1 MLIVS
6 HQCRDLQSLDFDFTF
21 HTVVSLHLILQV
33 KSRCRGHFPGL
44 VLRGNAEAG
53 RGPLC
58 GWGARPA
65 PRGHTASKL
74 SAPCWSLCSSPFLHS
89 RVAMKASHLG
99 APFVCAGLG
108 RGPPRVFALLLS
120 APELN
125 WECLPVSSR
134 GHGSGGAC
142 VKHAPRP
149 TSRVLSVPHIY
160 QKGRYF

>member
-6 HQCRDLQSLDFDFTF
+6 HRCRDLQSSDFDFAF

-65 PRGHTASKL
+65 PQGTHGLEAERPLLVTLQLPIPALACGHESKP
-74 SAPCWSLCSSPFLHS
+74 SWRP
-89 RVAMKASHLG
+89 
-99 APFVCAGLG
+99 VCLRRPWAGG
-108 RGPPRVFALLLS
+108 RVFALLLP

-149 TSRVLSVPHIY
+149 TSRVLSVPTSTR
-160 QKGRYF
+160 KGGIFN